1 MSYDRHNDDPE
12 YLLKLIRV
20 FADYLEEQ
28 THNINK
34 TSDLVKAYQDFFKGQ
49 LKFTYGFGS
58 NKRKCLLGGFIYISV
73 V

>member
-20 FADYLEEQ
+20 FANYLEEQ

-49 LKFTYGFGS
+49 L
-58 NKRKCLLGGFIYISV
+58 
-73 V
+73 